1 MGMAEAIEELR
12 ARRVR
17 ALAMGGEDKVRRQR
31 DRGKGTARERIA
43 MLLDPGSFLEYGQLA
58 SHVSP
63 IGYAQTADEVTPA
76 DGVIIGT
83 GTIDGGHVCVAAE
96 DFTVHGGTY
105 GLNHGRKKHRIA
117 DLALRERLPVIW
129 LQDGAGARAQEM
141 IGEGLPEASHL
152 LTLARLSGI
161 APQVAIVMGP
171 SAGDSALLSSL
182 AEFIIMVEGTAMLAA
197 AGPPVVKSA
206 TGQSVSPEDLG
217 GAGVHCRISGVAD
230 NAASTEDAA
239 IDMARRFLSYFPQ
252 NAYAYPERLAC
263 DDPADRMDERLMSII
278 PENPRLPYDMKE
290 LILGVVD
297 RGSFFE
303 IKPDFARM
311 IVTGLARLGGHSVGI
326 IANQPMVSAGA
337 ITAQAANKARHFVDL
352 CSAYHIPIIF
362 LQDVPGVMPGP
373 KAEQEGTLRA
383 GLALSYAIAWS
394 AVPRITVVVR
404 KAFGFGAVAMGG
416 AEAEQSM
423 ILAWPTADFGSLPP
437 GGSVLAAHAR
447 EIEAAEDPQA
457 LVRALTANYARCA
470 GPFHAASKLN
480 IDDVIDPRETRP
492 RLIRV
497 LDQTLARRTAPAQ
510 PALRHGVMP

>member
-1 MGMAEAIEELR
+1 MQMDEAIAELQARR
-12 ARRVR
+12 AR
-17 ALAMGGEDKVRRQR
+17 ALEMGGADKIQRQR
-31 DRGKGTARERIA
+31 ARGKGTARERLA
-43 MLLDPGSFLEYGQLA
+43 LLLDAGSFLEYGQLA

-63 IGYAQTADEVTPA
+63 IGYAQTVAEMTPA

-83 GTIDGGHVCVAAE
+83 GTIDGRPVCVAAE
-96 DFTVHGGTY
+96 DFTVQGGTY

-117 DLALRERLPVIW
+117 ELALRERLPIIW

-141 IGEGLPEASHL
+141 VGEGLPEAAHL

-206 TGQSVSPEDLG
+206 TGQTVTPADLG
-217 GAGVHCRISGVAD
+217 SADIHCRISGVAD
-230 NAASTEDAA
+230 NAAASEAEA
-239 IDMARRFLSYFPQ
+239 IALARRFLSYFPR
-252 NAYAYPERLAC
+252 NAYEYPARLAC
-263 DDPADRMDERLMSII
+263 DDPHDRASESLLRLI
-278 PENPRLPYDMKE
+278 PGNPRLPYDMKT
-290 LILGVVD
+290 LILDVVD
-297 RGSFFE
+297 RDSFFE
-303 IKPDFARM
+303 IKPAFAPM
-311 IVTGLARLGGHSVGI
+311 IITGLARLGGHAVGI

-352 CSAYHIPIIF
+352 CSAYHIPLVF

-373 KAEQEGTLRA
+373 RAEQEGTLRA
-383 GLALSYAIAWS
+383 GLALNYAIAWS
-394 AVPRITVVVR
+394 TVPRITVVIR

-416 AEAEQSM
+416 AEAGQSA
-423 ILAWPTADFGSLPP
+423 IFAWPTADFGSLPP

-457 LVRALTANYARCA
+457 LVRDLTANYARCA

-480 IDDVIDPRETRP
+480 IDDVIDPRETRA

-497 LDQTLARRTAPAQ
+497 LDQTLARRTAPAR
-510 PALRHGVMP
+510 PVMRHGVMP